1 VNKEGY
7 GDMYDKGSNVLNM
20 VRTIINDDAKWR
32 QILRGL
38 GQTFYHQTVTTEQI
52 VGYINQQSGLNLTPV
67 FDQYLRYRSLPTLEL
82 RQEKGQLLGRWV
94 ANADNFNVPIRMRV
108 RGSEYKLV
116 PLTTKFQPIELPGA
130 TKDNIDID
138 TFNYYIGVLVD

>member
-1 VNKEGY
+1 
-7 GDMYDKGSNVLNM
+7 
-20 VRTIINDDAKWR
+20 
-32 QILRGL
+32 
-38 GQTFYHQTVTTEQI
+38 
-52 VGYINQQSGLNLTPV
+52 
-67 FDQYLRYRSLPTLEL
+67 LPTLEL

-94 ANADNFNVPIRMRV
+94 ADAAGFNVPVRMRV

-116 PLTTKFQPIELPGA
+116 PLTTKFQPIELTGA